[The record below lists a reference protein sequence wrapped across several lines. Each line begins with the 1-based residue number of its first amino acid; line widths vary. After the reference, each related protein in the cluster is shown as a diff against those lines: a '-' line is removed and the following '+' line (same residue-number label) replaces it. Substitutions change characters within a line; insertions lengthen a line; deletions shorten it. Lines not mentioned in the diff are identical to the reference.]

1 MQVYQLIL
9 ELFYGS
15 VIDIHYEIITTV
27 NIVSHY
33 TRGLQNYLCD
43 ENFQELTL
51 SNFQTYIR
59 IALIIM
65 MLHNASPWL
74 TFYSCK
80 SVPLDPLHS
89 FCPLC
94 PIPTPQP
101 PCPLHHHILHII
113 VKVTKS
119 YPALCNPMG
128 YTVHGILQARIL
140 EWVVFPFS
148 RGYSQPRDQTQV
160 SHVAGRFFSS
170 LFSESF
176 WILEFC
182 FVF

>member
-74 TFYSCK
+74 TFYNCK

-119 YPALCNPMG
+119 YPALCNPITAG
-128 YTVHGILQARIL
+128 YQGSLSFTVSPNLLKRMSIELVMLSNHLILCHPLLYIL
-140 EWVVFPFS
+140 
-148 RGYSQPRDQTQV
+148 
-160 SHVAGRFFSS
+160 
-170 LFSESF
+170 
-176 WILEFC
+176 I
-182 FVF
+182 